1 MYYSSLDDST
11 KPDAPEDVK
20 AWEFLRRFAVDEM
33 TLPVAEEALQGFL
46 GDKFSKTSIWRK
58 TLGQLIGYEDG
69 DEALKVL
76 AQARSE
82 FEPISSFPAPHCPAD
97 QLTSSENKLMEV
109 IADLHQRKTH
119 LDIWHAHNQ

>member
-1 MYYSSLDDST
+1 
-11 KPDAPEDVK
+11 
-20 AWEFLRRFAVDEM
+20 M

-109 IADLHQRKTH
+109 IADLHQRKHILTSGMPTINDLVDPADEH
-119 LDIWHAHNQ
+119 DIRQSQFDFQTDVEIVAAI